1 MRCEH
6 GGLNVV
12 SFFYLFHTKCV
23 YMEIIQPYSKLQPK
37 TTSNPFLS
45 RLWSWSIFNVLH
57 PTVSMNLD
65 HDGMAGPVKSSLSSG
80 IATKGHK
87 TFLLSFQPHENTYEM
102 FKNHIKYHIVILDK
116 CCNGRSV
123 KIWFSC
129 ETLIIKKQCFYY
141 RKRVYPKT
149 EAQL

>member
-1 MRCEH
+1 
-6 GGLNVV
+6 
-12 SFFYLFHTKCV
+12 
-23 YMEIIQPYSKLQPK
+23 
-37 TTSNPFLS
+37 
-45 RLWSWSIFNVLH
+45 
-57 PTVSMNLD
+57 
-65 HDGMAGPVKSSLSSG
+65 MAGPVKRSLSSG

-102 FKNHIKYHIVILDK
+102 IKNHIKYHIVILDK
-116 CCNGRSV
+116 SCNGRSV
-123 KIWFSC
+123 KIYFSC